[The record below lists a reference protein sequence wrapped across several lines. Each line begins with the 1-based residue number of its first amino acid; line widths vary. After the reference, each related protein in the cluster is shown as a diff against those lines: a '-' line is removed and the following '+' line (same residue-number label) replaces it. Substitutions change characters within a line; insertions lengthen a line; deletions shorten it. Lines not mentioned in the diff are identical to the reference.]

1 MTDACIVCETEPIDD
16 SDWYR
21 CESTMEVVCPWC
33 VKDMHNIK
41 EMMKDNDPE
50 NCYSTCKLIKLMFD

>member
-1 MTDACIVCETEPIDD
+1 MTDSCIVCETEPIDD

-21 CESTMEVVCPWC
+21 CESIMEVVCPWC

-41 EMMKDNDPE
+41 EIMILKIVIVLVNLL
-50 NCYSTCKLIKLMFD
+50 N